1 MTTDRLSL
9 VGDAPTETL
18 TDFGTDVAHGLSQP
32 LKTISCRWLYD
43 EIGSDLFEQICAL
56 PEYYPTRAE
65 AEILAANAA
74 EIVDLAGH
82 DATCVELGSGS
93 SVKTRSVLDAF
104 FAASADTSA
113 DGRER
118 LTYVPIDISPTA
130 LETSARV
137 LLEDYP
143 GLDVIGIVGEYRRGF
158 EWLAEHAERKKLVLW
173 LGSNVGNFDRES
185 AESFLHE
192 MRNHMTGDDRLLI
205 GIDLRKDARVLEA
218 AYDDAA
224 GVTARFNINV
234 LTRINR
240 ELRGNFNL
248 DGFEYEAVYDED
260 SGRVVMNLVS
270 LRAQTVRIEA
280 LDLTVTFDAG
290 ERIHTED
297 SRKFSF
303 EEIDALAASAG
314 FDVARRWLDGQSR
327 FSVNLFAPN
336 GTA

>member
-1 MTTDRLSL
+1 MMTDRLSL

-18 TDFGTDVAHGLSQP
+18 TDFGTDIAHGLSQP

-43 EIGSDLFEQICAL
+43 EIGSELFEQICGL

-74 EIVDLAGH
+74 EIVELAGL

-104 FAASADTSA
+104 FAAFV
-113 DGRER
+113 DGRKR

-137 LLEDYP
+137 LLADYP

-158 EWLAEHAERKKLVLW
+158 EWLAEHTERRKLVLW

-185 AESFLHE
+185 AASFLHE
-192 MRNHMTGDDRLLI
+192 MRTHMTADDRLLI
-205 GIDLRKDARVLEA
+205 GIDLRKDARILEA

-240 ELRGNFNL
+240 ELGGTFDL

-280 LDLTVTFDAG
+280 LDLTVAFDPG

-303 EEIDALAASAG
+303 DEIDALAASAG
-314 FDVARRWLDGQSR
+314 FAVQQRWLDGASR
-327 FSVNLFAPN
+327 YSVNLFAPS